1 MDMRESWNGAMRQV
15 GVRAAGMLAGAKKQI
30 PRFARDDN
38 NHKAARDDNKTD
50 TGSGGEVTGMQVPR
64 LAALARDDKS
74 ETNVAQDDNA
84 NGNIEA
90 AGETARRTVPL
101 PSILTSGAPTL
112 MRAGV
117 MPKPTPAN
125 LRRFAEMPIAR
136 RAINTIKD
144 RVAGMQWRIEPRR
157 GRFKS
162 AHPAA
167 KNGRQGWG
175 TLLSEDQKTHSSKNG
190 LSGAPANQVSGPH
203 ISQNRGYVGHPTESF
218 LDIEERIALLTEN
231 FEQPNPDDS
240 FRSMIEQVL
249 EDVLVGGFGAIE
261 LDLTG
266 DERRP
271 LVLWPVDG
279 ASIRIKSDWDGN
291 PASLR
296 YVQGTGHFLT
306 NTEITLADEELSYIR
321 LNPRTH
327 TPFGLGKL
335 EVAFETIHEFL
346 GAHRYAARL
355 ASNTVVQYALWLQNM
370 TPQHHERLIRWW
382 QDEIEGTGKVPIL
395 SVESK
400 PEVLRFGA
408 GTDADL
414 RLQWQEFLIRIIA
427 DAFDLPPMVLGLE
440 RDVNRNTATTMY
452 DEAFRTAVVPVARLV
467 AEHLTRDVISKR
479 LGWSDLQFVFTD
491 LDAPNELE
499 QAQIQQILLG
509 CGVLT
514 VNEVRRMKGLPA
526 LEDSCQ
532 EPVVGGQ

>member
-1 MDMRESWNGAMRQV
+1 MGHGYDDM
-15 GVRAAGMLAGAKKQI
+15 
-30 PRFARDDN
+30 
-38 NHKAARDDNKTD
+38 
-50 TGSGGEVTGMQVPR
+50 
-64 LAALARDDKS
+64 
-74 ETNVAQDDNA
+74 
-84 NGNIEA
+84 
-90 AGETARRTVPL
+90 
-101 PSILTSGAPTL
+101 
-112 MRAGV
+112 
-117 MPKPTPAN
+117 
-125 LRRFAEMPIAR
+125 
-136 RAINTIKD
+136 
-144 RVAGMQWRIEPRR
+144 
-157 GRFKS
+157 
-162 AHPAA
+162 
-167 KNGRQGWG
+167 
-175 TLLSEDQKTHSSKNG
+175 
-190 LSGAPANQVSGPH
+190 
-203 ISQNRGYVGHPTESF
+203 
-218 LDIEERIALLTEN
+218 EERIAVLTEN
-231 FEQPNPDDS
+231 FEAPNPEDS

-266 DERRP
+266 DARRP

-291 PASLR
+291 PASPR
-296 YVQGTGHFLT
+296 YVQTTGQFMP
-306 NTEITLADEELSYIR
+306 NAEITLADEELSYIR

-355 ASNTVVQYALWLQNM
+355 ASNTVVQYALWLQNL

-479 LGWSDLQFVFTD
+479 LGWNDLQFVFTD
-491 LDAPNELE
+491 VDAPNELE

-514 VNEVRRMKGLPA
+514 VNEVRRIKGLPP
-526 LEDSCQ
+526 LESS
-532 EPVVGGQ
+532 GQLSVETAP